1 MMDAVIVGIGNRLRG
16 DDGAGPAVIDLLSGD
31 LPERVRVVEC
41 RGDLTG
47 VLDAWWGAR
56 RAVVVDA
63 VVSGAEPGTVHRI
76 DDPDRLPTSWRS
88 PSSHLVG
95 LGEALQ
101 LGRVLG
107 SFPEQLS
114 VYGIEAG
121 DVRTGSELSP
131 AVRDATERIAGE
143 LREDFWGMDA

>member
-1 MMDAVIVGIGNRLRG
+1 MDTVVVGIGNRLRG
-16 DDGAGPAVIDLLSGD
+16 DDGAGPAVIEHLGRDTPPG
-31 LPERVRVVEC
+31 VRLVEC

-56 RAVVVDA
+56 RAIVVDA
-63 VVSGAEPGTVHRI
+63 VVSGCEPGTVHRI
-76 DDPDRLPTSWRS
+76 DDPEHLPASWRS

-95 LGEALQ
+95 LGEALE

-107 SFPEQLS
+107 SFPQQLS

-121 DVRTGSELSP
+121 ELRTGSELSP
-131 AVRDATERIAGE
+131 AVRDAAERIAGE
-143 LREDFWGMDA
+143 LREDLGGIDA